1 MKEILFDLLDRKF
14 TVELLIKTKIGRCVR
29 KLRSR
34 PGGIGKLAST
44 IVVEMKRVI
53 LADDDDETEE
63 QETEDHEVHEQ
74 EETEVLEREE
84 TEDQDPEDQES
95 ESEVNNGQSES
106 VNITPPPEY
115 VIKKRTALT
124 FPCSYCE
131 KLFQTS
137 LLRNVHEEEN
147 HGEETEDQ
155 DPDDQESETEVTI
168 EQRESVNI
176 TPPPEYVIKNEQL

>member
-1 MKEILFDLLDRKF
+1 M
-14 TVELLIKTKIGRCVR
+14 
-29 KLRSR
+29 
-34 PGGIGKLAST
+34 GKG
-44 IVVEMKRVI
+44 EMKRVI

-84 TEDQDPEDQES
+84 TEDQDPEE
-95 ESEVNNGQSES
+95 SES

-147 HGEETEDQ
+147 HGDVFKEKRKNHFH
-155 DPDDQESETEVTI
+155 VTFAI
-168 EQRESVNI
+168 FRPI
-176 TPPPEYVIKNEQL
+176 T

>member
-1 MKEILFDLLDRKF
+1 MHEEEKH
-14 TVELLIKTKIGRCVR
+14 
-29 KLRSR
+29 
-34 PGGIGKLAST
+34 GK
-44 IVVEMKRVI
+44 K
-53 LADDDDETEE
+53 
-63 QETEDHEVHEQ
+63 
-74 EETEVLEREE
+74 

-95 ESEVNNGQSES
+95 ETEVTIEQRES

-147 HGEETEDQ
+147 HGDVFQTEKEKSFPCDVCNFLSNYLTNLKRHGELKHKKRKAHR
-155 DPDDQESETEVTI
+155 QEVVTKS
-168 EQRESVNI
+168 QKR
-176 TPPPEYVIKNEQL
+176 IKTAFSCEDCSYKCAWNHNLKRHVKLMHQAEIH